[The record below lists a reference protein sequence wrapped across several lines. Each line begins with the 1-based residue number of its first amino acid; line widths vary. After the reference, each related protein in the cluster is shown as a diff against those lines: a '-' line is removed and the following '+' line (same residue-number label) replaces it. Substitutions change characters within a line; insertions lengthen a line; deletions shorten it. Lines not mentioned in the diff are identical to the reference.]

1 MKSFTFRLE
10 RILRLR
16 TDAERQQ
23 ARRLG
28 EATQEEARLDALVQ
42 DQATYLERIGDR
54 LAQQPGD
61 RTSAGWLRVLTLTAD
76 AAAQQ
81 LQESARS
88 RERAR
93 ESVDAL
99 RERLPEARVERMSQ
113 ERLRDRQE
121 GTWKDSERR
130 EERSAM
136 DEIAGRRHDE
146 ESAS

>member
-28 EATQEEARLDALVQ
+28 DATQEEARLDAMVQ
-42 DQATYLERIGDR
+42 DQATYLEQIGDR
-54 LAQQPGD
+54 LAQQPGE
-61 RTSAGWLRVLTLTAD
+61 RMSAGWLRVLTLTAD
-76 AAAQQ
+76 AAAEQ
-81 LQESARS
+81 LAEGERS
-88 RERAR
+88 RESAR

-99 RERLPEARVERMSQ
+99 RERLKEARVERMSLEKLREKQQ
-113 ERLRDRQE
+113 E
-121 GTWKDSERR
+121 TWKDSERR

-136 DEIAGRRHDE
+136 DEIAGRRHE
-146 ESAS
+146 GEAGS